1 MKKLYMKKLGLLVLL
16 MVGLG
21 FSQVKAL
28 TTYPSYSVGND
39 KDKIDEDAVISGSL
53 TIDNGGTLTVEGDL
67 TVGENITIGNK
78 GVLIVKGNL
87 TISGGTIETTGKI
100 VVVGD
105 FETNSGTKIN
115 NNGDLIVG
123 GNLVQNGT
131 LTFGSNNADTRIF
144 VINPDVNPVGV
155 SPAPFGG
162 YDDLPKDVTDIKII
176 KDIVD
181 DEFAVISGNKD
192 NMYRHR

>member
-1 MKKLYMKKLGLLVLL
+1 MKKLYMRKLGLVML

-21 FSQVKAL
+21 FSQIKAL
-28 TTYPSYSVGND
+28 TTHTSYSVGND

-53 TIDNGGTLTVEGDL
+53 TIDNNRALTVEGDL
-67 TVGENITIGNK
+67 TVGGNITVGNK

-123 GNLVQNGT
+123 GNLIQNGD
-131 LTFGSNNADTRIF
+131 LVFGSNNADTRIF
-144 VINPDVNPVGV
+144 VINPDVNPVGIGD
-155 SPAPFGG
+155 APVGG
-162 YDDLPKDVTDIKII
+162 YEDLPGDVKGIKII